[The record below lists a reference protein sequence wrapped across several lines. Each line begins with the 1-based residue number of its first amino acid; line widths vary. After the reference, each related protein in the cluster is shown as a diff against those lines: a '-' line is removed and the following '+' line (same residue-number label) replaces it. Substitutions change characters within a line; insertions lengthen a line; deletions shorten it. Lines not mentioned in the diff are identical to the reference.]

1 MSLRLLSY
9 NIRFGG
15 AGREQMLSAVIQAC
29 SPDIVILQEATRP
42 EIVKRLANDCGMPQW
57 GARLGHSL
65 AWMSRIEVSGSAWHK
80 VWFAKRS
87 YLELAAGGLRVFG
100 VHLAAIHSN
109 VTERRRLWEARALL
123 AGIAPAGFHVLT
135 GDFNSLAPGEI
146 LDLARLPGRLRA
158 IAWATGGAVRWQTIR
173 HVLDAGYVDGYRLFH
188 DDPGYTFPTWDPR
201 LRLDY
206 CFLPAAERERLES
219 CEVMSGAA
227 HSREASD
234 HLPLLSVIASPV

>member
-1 MSLRLLSY
+1 SGKHSGDARLGAIVARRTAEPTVPDALRQRRRIVSLRLLSY

-87 YLELAAGGLRVFG
+87 YLELAAGGLRVF
-100 VHLAAIHSN
+100 
-109 VTERRRLWEARALL
+109 
-123 AGIAPAGFHVLT
+123 
-135 GDFNSLAPGEI
+135 
-146 LDLARLPGRLRA
+146 
-158 IAWATGGAVRWQTIR
+158 
-173 HVLDAGYVDGYRLFH
+173 
-188 DDPGYTFPTWDPR
+188 
-201 LRLDY
+201 
-206 CFLPAAERERLES
+206 
-219 CEVMSGAA
+219 
-227 HSREASD
+227 
-234 HLPLLSVIASPV
+234 